1 MFFQF
6 NGQITEISA
15 DRFDPSKLTAAF
27 VTVDELIAAAD
38 TLGFPRSAAE
48 SCVVSSG
55 HFRSGVEVYDDY
67 TFTELRI
74 MSRLGEAEDDCVAL
88 LIKKNLMLVVD
99 VEDRDGSTKEKFTT
113 TLKRF
118 SPENVTLEK
127 LIYAF
132 LDSLVSQDVRELERM
147 SVELSGLEEQLH
159 DGKAQKDFSVTLFNI
174 KKLLLRYHNYYEQ
187 IIDITETLDENE
199 NDIFDSD
206 SLMYINN
213 ADKKTERLKEDADSL
228 RNTVEHL
235 QDAYSSYLDAKLNN
249 TMKRFT
255 VITTV
260 FFPLTIIV
268 GWYGMNFQSMPEFAW
283 RYGYIY
289 VILLSV
295 LTVAVLTVVG
305 KIKKWF

>member
-6 NGQITEISA
+6 NGQISEISA
-15 DRFDPSKLTAAF
+15 DQFDSSKLTAGF
-27 VTVDELIAAAD
+27 VTIDELTAEAD
-38 TLGFPRSAAE
+38 TLGFPRSVAE
-48 SCVVSSG
+48 SCAVASG
-55 HFRSGVEVYDDY
+55 HFRSVVEVYDDC

-74 MSRLGEAEDDCVAL
+74 MSRLGAAEDDCVAL

-99 VEDRDGSTKEKFTT
+99 VEDRDDSTKEKFTT
-113 TLKRF
+113 ALKRF
-118 SPENVTLEK
+118 SPESVTLEK

-147 SVELSGLEEQLH
+147 SVALSELEEQLH
-159 DGKAQKDFSVTLFNI
+159 AGKIQKDFSETLFNM

-199 NDIFDSD
+199 NNVFDSD
-206 SLMYINN
+206 SFIYINN
-213 ADKKTERLKEDADSL
+213 AEKKTERLKEDADSL
-228 RNTVEHL
+228 KNTVEHL
-235 QDAYSSYLDAKLNN
+235 QDAYSSYLDARLNN

-255 VITTV
+255 VVTTI

-268 GWYGMNFQSMPEFAW
+268 GWYGMNFQAMPEFAW
-283 RYGYIY
+283 KYGYIY

-295 LTVAVLTVVG
+295 LTVATLTLIG
-305 KIKKWF
+305 KRKKWF